1 MYPLNCGRDNFP
13 IFFRRGKMP
22 LGKYNVDGP
31 QSQPR
36 KKSEFVDGRDF
47 YVGQEMTLLTNYRF
61 FVYDADEF
69 TRQFFKE
76 EMNRELEPRIEVQLP
91 ERAVPRAPTPPYT
104 GYGSWD
110 DSMSSV
116 THLIPKPPAKDF
128 NKLFTHADK
137 VLRFKARFANP
148 KPEDTDRVFVVSFY
162 LQDDCVS
169 IHEPPQRNLGIVTG
183 RFLEKAVHMN
193 QITGSLFRPEDLL
206 PGTLIKVY
214 NHEFEMLDMD
224 EYTRKLFNDPM
235 AQFKSFDLQ
244 AMLEKL
250 RESMRQQ
257 FPLVRDIFRRFDMDH
272 DGVITIGEFR
282 KALEKFGFAGLPEET
297 VVQLLRHF
305 DTREDGQVSYNEF
318 CDQMLDED
326 FPVGMM
332 KAKAPL
338 NPNYD
343 VDYADRAA
351 YRVVERQETGA
362 VRKAI
367 RQLGDILAKRDN
379 IMFKITREFKHLTH
393 EDFVTV
399 AQIGQA
405 LLQTGQS
412 MEPEDITRAVLHVMP
427 DVDLERIPYVALFKA
442 VKTSF
447 HEFSSKR

>member
-1 MYPLNCGRDNFP
+1 
-13 IFFRRGKMP
+13 
-22 LGKYNVDGP
+22 
-31 QSQPR
+31 
-36 KKSEFVDGRDF
+36 
-47 YVGQEMTLLTNYRF
+47 
-61 FVYDADEF
+61 
-69 TRQFFKE
+69 
-76 EMNRELEPRIEVQLP
+76 MNRELEPRIEVQLP

-137 VLRFKARFANP
+137 VLRFKARFADP
-148 KPEDTDRVFVVSFY
+148 KPEDVDRVFVVSFY
-162 LQDDCVS
+162 LQDDCLS

-338 NPNYD
+338 NLNYD

-393 EDFVTV
+393 EDVVTV

-405 LLQTGQS
+405 LLQVGQS